1 MVKDAWRDGCERA
14 QAEQR
19 SDMKTSTAQDYP
31 EPEYKSLDERRAQGK
46 APREALLGEVHR
58 HLKPAKDRRDT
69 KIRTVW
75 MFTTAGQPWPTTSEY
90 PWTVTP

>member
-1 MVKDAWRDGCERA
+1 
-14 QAEQR
+14 
-19 SDMKTSTAQDYP
+19 MKTSTAQDYP

-69 KIRTVW
+69 KIRR
-75 MFTTAGQPWPTTSEY
+75 FGCSQPRGNHGRRHPSILGL
-90 PWTVTP
+90 